1 MNLLEEKSR
10 VLIFEGQRLEPIST
24 ERNMVGFCSRC
35 DGDLHSLAYNST
47 ETSNLVSACCQ
58 NGHMILMRYD
68 RQWKWLGDSDLQVGP
83 EKIAASTISKEMLE
97 AVFTAAEIR
106 DMLACERGEPYV
118 RQNVYRARAKYERF
132 EKLFGI
138 KLNI

>member
-10 VLIFEGQRLEPIST
+10 VLIFEGQRLQPIST

-35 DGDLHSLAYNST
+35 DGDLESFAYHST

-97 AVFTAAEIR
+97 AVFTAAESR
-106 DMLACERGEPYV
+106 DMLAGERGEPYV
-118 RQNVYRARAKYERF
+118 RQNVYRARAKCEKF

-138 KLNI
+138 KLDI

>member
-10 VLIFEGQRLEPIST
+10 VLIFEGQRLQPIST

-35 DGDLHSLAYNST
+35 DGDLESFAYHST

-106 DMLACERGEPYV
+106 DMLPVRGASPMS
-118 RQNVYRARAKYERF
+118 ARMSTGPGPSAKSSKSSLE
-132 EKLFGI
+132 
-138 KLNI
+138 